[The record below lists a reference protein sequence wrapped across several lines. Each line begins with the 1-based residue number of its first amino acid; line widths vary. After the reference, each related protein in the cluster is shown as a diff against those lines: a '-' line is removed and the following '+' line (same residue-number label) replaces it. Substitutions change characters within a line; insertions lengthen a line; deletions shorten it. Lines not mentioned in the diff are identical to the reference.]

1 MGEILKKYLIS
12 IERAESPRLNSFFS
26 QETFKRYHHDFQ
38 KFGVIGANIPTAE
51 YFKLAV
57 ASKQR
62 PLSPAELGCTL
73 SHIAALTDFLAS
85 DQQYA
90 CIFEDDAISIADID
104 LDVLQAKVAELGLK
118 EKFFLS
124 LGGIQLHVNRHVRG
138 QFLSQTLMDKKVLN
152 VNLLYI
158 RRFSYAY
165 AYIVDRKMAQAFVD
179 YHHSPKV
186 YDHWGEL
193 YDEDKQLNFY
203 ATHLFNHP
211 ELVECAAGQSYLE
224 QERKTLQ
231 LKKVRK
237 KSFFERLK
245 ISLIKRL
252 YKFTLKKYYS

>member
-1 MGEILKKYLIS
+1 MLKKYLIS
-12 IERAESPRLNSFFS
+12 IEDDESPRLKAFFV
-26 QETFKRYHHDFQ
+26 QPTFHKYLNDFK
-38 KFGVIGANIPTAE
+38 KFGIKGASLSTSE

-57 ASKQR
+57 SGKNR

-73 SHIAALTDFLAS
+73 SHIQALKNFLATNEK
-85 DQQYA
+85 YA
-90 CIFEDDAISIADID
+90 CIFEDDAMCISDFD
-104 LDVLQAKVAELGLK
+104 LDTLQEKVKELGLK

-138 QFLSQTLMDKKVLN
+138 QFLPQTLMEKKVLK

-165 AYIVDRKMAQAFVD
+165 AYIVDRQMAQTFVD
-179 YHHSPKV
+179 YHSLPKV

-193 YDEDKQLNFY
+193 YDEDKNLNFY
-203 ATHLFNHP
+203 ATHLFDHP

-224 QERKTLQ
+224 QERQSLQ
-231 LKKVRK
+231 AKKIQK

-252 YKFTLKKYYS
+252 YKLTLRKYYS

>member
-1 MGEILKKYLIS
+1 MLKKYLIS
-12 IERAESPRLNSFFS
+12 IDHVESPRLKSFFS
-26 QETFKRYHHDFQ
+26 QETFKRYQHDFK
-38 KFGVIGANIPTAE
+38 KFGVIGAQLPTAE

-62 PLSPAELGCTL
+62 ALSPAELGCTL
-73 SHIAALTDFLAS
+73 SHVAALTDFLAS
-85 DQQYA
+85 DEQYA
-90 CIFEDDAISIADID
+90 CIFEDDAVCRSD
-104 LDVLQAKVAELGLK
+104 LDLDTLEENIIQLGLK

-138 QFLSQTLMDKKVLN
+138 QFLTQTLMGKNVLN

-165 AYIVDRKMAQAFVD
+165 AYVVDRKMAEAFIH
-179 YHHSPKV
+179 YHQSPKV

-193 YDEDKQLNFY
+193 YDQDQDLNFY

-231 LKKVRK
+231 TKKIKK
-237 KSFFERLK
+237 KSFFDRLK